1 MYAYACAY
9 MCSVCICMYIC
20 TSKRGIMI
28 IVVGYQTCQLRLYR
42 RVRVEKKKKK
52 KRKTVLYFLWL
63 EVRGKNRERERE
75 GAVDKHLFSSISCN
89 TVYIIN
95 LQTRWMIQ
103 QPWMATTVTGSQFM
117 QYGNKRKRKIEVC

>member
-1 MYAYACAY
+1 MGT
-9 MCSVCICMYIC
+9 SRKEEEEEEKNC
-20 TSKRGIMI
+20 TILF
-28 IVVGYQTCQLRLYR
+28 VVGSQ
-42 RVRVEKKKKK
+42 
-52 KRKTVLYFLWL
+52 RK
-63 EVRGKNRERERE
+63 EQRKRERA